1 MNPGRCDADL
11 LHAALAEPLLGL
23 ALVLGEARVPGV
35 LAAAGRG
42 QRVLGALG
50 ADRPPRGDVHLLRP
64 VTDNQD
70 RRYYYY
76 MYIILNF
83 R

>member
-11 LHAALAEPLLGL
+11 LHAALAEPLLRL
-23 ALVLGEARVPGV
+23 PLVLGEARVPGV

-50 ADRPPRGDVHLLRP
+50 ADRPPRGYVNLLGP
-64 VTDNQD
+64 VTGKHNSCFKLVV
-70 RRYYYY
+70 
-76 MYIILNF
+76 INL
-83 R
+83 

>member
-1 MNPGRCDADL
+1 MNPGSCDADL

-50 ADRPPRGDVHLLRP
+50 ADRPPRGDVNLLRP
-64 VTDNQD
+64 VTGKHN
-70 RRYYYY
+70 RCFKLVV
-76 MYIILNF
+76 INL
-83 R
+83 